1 MNEKESAGRPWWEWP
16 AEWFRDNSFWRDV
29 AARSLATLVAGGLAY
44 LFALGSGY
52 ISRPETVELIRGLL
66 IALIPLVIVYVAY
79 LAFRHVLVKLP
90 PRPRIVVAVAL
101 IPVLGVIAWLLSDAI
116 TSIIARV

>member
-1 MNEKESAGRPWWEWP
+1 MNEEEPTRRPWWEWP
-16 AEWFRDNSFWRDV
+16 AQWFRDDSFWRDV

-52 ISRPETVELIRGLL
+52 VSRPETVELIRGVL

-79 LAFRHVLVKLP
+79 LVFRHVLVRLS
-90 PRPRIVVAVAL
+90 PRPRVVVAVGL
-101 IPVLGVIAWLLSDAI
+101 VPVLGVIAWLLSDTV
-116 TSIIARV
+116 TSIIARL

>member
-1 MNEKESAGRPWWEWP
+1 MSAEKPAPRPWWEWP
-16 AEWFRDNSFWRDV
+16 AQWFRDDSFWRDV

-52 ISRPETVELIRGLL
+52 ISRPETVEVIRGVL

-79 LAFRHVLVKLP
+79 LVFRHVLVKLP
-90 PRPRIVVAVAL
+90 PRPRVAAAVTL
-101 IPVLGVIAWLLSDAI
+101 VPVLGVIAWLLSDAI
-116 TSIIARV
+116 VSLVARL

>member
-1 MNEKESAGRPWWEWP
+1 MNEEEPAARPWWEWP
-16 AEWFRDNSFWRDV
+16 AQWFRDDSFWRDV

-52 ISRPETVELIRGLL
+52 ISRPETAELIRGLL

-79 LAFRHVLVKLP
+79 LAFRHVLVKLA
-90 PRPRIVVAVAL
+90 PRPRVVVAVAL
-101 IPVLGVIAWLLSDAI
+101 VPVLGLVAWLLSDAVI
-116 TSIIARV
+116 SIVARL

>member
-1 MNEKESAGRPWWEWP
+1 MNEEEPGERPWWEWP
-16 AEWFRDNSFWRDV
+16 AQWFRDASFWRDV

-52 ISRPETVELIRGLL
+52 ISRPETVELIRGVL

-79 LAFRHVLVKLP
+79 LVFRHVLVKLP
-90 PRPRIVVAVAL
+90 PRPRVVVAVGL
-101 IPVLGVIAWLLSDAI
+101 VPVLGVIAWILSDAVI
-116 TSIIARV
+116 SIVARL

>member
-1 MNEKESAGRPWWEWP
+1 MNEEEPAARPWWEWP
-16 AEWFRDNSFWRDV
+16 AQWFRDDSFWRDV

-52 ISRPETVELIRGLL
+52 ISRPETAELIRGLL

-79 LAFRHVLVKLP
+79 LAFRHVLGKLA
-90 PRPRIVVAVAL
+90 PRPRVVVAVAL
-101 IPVLGVIAWLLSDAI
+101 VPVLGLVAWLLSDAVI
-116 TSIIARV
+116 SIVARL